1 MDAYAKIVLTVIAA
15 CLALQVAQGFGL
27 AGTSGPAQM
36 SASSGEPTDRFQ
48 MLVIPLARQLYRIDQ
63 TTGQT
68 WTMSIQLEA
77 EQFWTPVPESAPAR
91 KTRKKGKKAPPR
103 PKKKADG
110 AEKAEK
116 KADDA
121 EK

>member
-1 MDAYAKIVLTVIAA
+1 MDAYGKIVLTVIAA

-27 AGTSGPAQM
+27 AGAPGPAQM
-36 SASSGEPTDRFQ
+36 SASSGETPDRFQ
-48 MLVIPLARQLYRIDQ
+48 MLPIPMVRQVYRFDR

-68 WTMSIQLEA
+68 WTMSLQLEA
-77 EQFWTPVPESAPAR
+77 EQFWTPVPESAPAS

-110 AEKAEK
+110 VEK
-116 KADDA
+116 
-121 EK
+121 